1 MTNVFENYPTFSL
14 GTEYDLVPQCR
25 FLNVDDLPVHVPNDK
40 LSILVFNIRSC
51 RKNFN
56 DFICNFSDYFNRF
69 TIIILLETWLTEG
82 ISRLFPI
89 YGFKHFDLFRAN
101 DGGGIRVYVK
111 NFINT
116 KVLPTYTMVSD
127 LYELLTLEMIVS
139 GNKVLLC
146 GFYHPPSS
154 DHRVNYEFIDQ
165 CCANLNML
173 LATGLPVIVC
183 GDFNLNLLN
192 PLKLRYITDFVE
204 NMYELSL
211 FPVITIPT
219 KYNPENLITKYSLID
234 QIWTNIPNK
243 VTTSGVIPVEI
254 TDHFPVMASF
264 QLVVEQNIH
273 IQKRRIFN
281 NGNNAIFS
289 GEISSVYPV
298 VNGDVNLTFD
308 AYYMNVFGLYD
319 RAFPI
324 IEIVI
329 KDDINCPWITPNI
342 RACIK
347 KKAKLYRMVVR
358 GTINKADYTYF
369 SNHLTTLL
377 RRAKRLY
384 YYKLFLRVGIDSS
397 KLWMHINNILGNR
410 TKTSMV
416 SLKVND
422 VALVGT
428 DMVNY
433 ANSYFVNIAG
443 NITNGLVRPVA
454 FAPLQEPNLFSFI
467 FLHTNEHEVAMVICS
482 LKNKGSVLT
491 DLSVVCLKKNI
502 QVFSQHI
509 TLLYNFSIEC
519 ETFPDRLK
527 VAGVTPA
534 HKSGSRDSIDN
545 YRPISNLPVLSKVF
559 EKLTLIRLMSFVSR
573 YELLSDSQYGFRRG
587 RNTSQAAIRLVTLIM
602 QAFSKKMYCACF
614 FLDLR
619 KAFDTVDHPILM
631 LKLSNAGFRGPI
643 FNYLLS
649 YLTNRKQF
657 VQVRDFKSSELLIN
671 KGVPQ
676 GSLLGPLLFSLYIN
690 DIVLAVDAETVLFA
704 DDAAF
709 FLSAPS
715 LSQLYARINLLFMNL
730 SRYLKVNK
738 LVPNLNKSKLMLFSR
753 NQSSLPDISFDSE
766 KIEWVKEYKY
776 LGLILTSSMSFGP
789 HIDKVCTQVSQYIG
803 IFYHLS
809 KSIPRKILALLY
821 NSFILPH
828 LSLHIEIWG
837 AAPNWHLNRL
847 VVKQNKLLRALLGVV
862 ILNGIPTIPTV
873 NMYNTLNILTI
884 PNLYKLL
891 LFKFFLQMKRGYLP
905 YFFENILR
913 PLQNAHSYNTRSGDY
928 RHPMIYSEAERRS
941 IAHQVVLL
949 YESIPVEEYDG
960 CSLAGAVSK
969 FKKYL
974 LAHQL

>member
-1 MTNVFENYPTFSL
+1 
-14 GTEYDLVPQCR
+14 
-25 FLNVDDLPVHVPNDK
+25 
-40 LSILVFNIRSC
+40 
-51 RKNFN
+51 
-56 DFICNFSDYFNRF
+56 
-69 TIIILLETWLTEG
+69 
-82 ISRLFPI
+82 
-89 YGFKHFDLFRAN
+89 
-101 DGGGIRVYVK
+101 
-111 NFINT
+111 
-116 KVLPTYTMVSD
+116 MVSD

-139 GNKVLLC
+139 GNKVLLY
-146 GFYHPPSS
+146 GFYHLPSS
-154 DHRVNYEFIDQ
+154 DHRVNYEFLDQ

-183 GDFNLNLLN
+183 GDFNLNLFN
-192 PLKLRYITDFVE
+192 PLKLQYITDFVE

-273 IQKRRIFN
+273 LQKRRIFN

-289 GEISSVYPV
+289 GAISSVYPV

-329 KDDINCPWITPNI
+329 KADINCPWITPNI

-347 KKAKLYRMVVR
+347 KKAKLYRMVIR
-358 GTINKADYTYF
+358 GTIKKADYTYF

-397 KLWMHINNILGNR
+397 KLWMNINNILGNR

-545 YRPISNLPVLSKVF
+545 YRRISNLPVLSKVF
-559 EKLTLIRLMSFVSR
+559 EKLTLI
-573 YELLSDSQYGFRRG
+573 D
-587 RNTSQAAIRLVTLIM
+587 
-602 QAFSKKMYCACF
+602 
-614 FLDLR
+614 
-619 KAFDTVDHPILM
+619 
-631 LKLSNAGFRGPI
+631 
-643 FNYLLS
+643 
-649 YLTNRKQF
+649 
-657 VQVRDFKSSELLIN
+657 
-671 KGVPQ
+671 
-676 GSLLGPLLFSLYIN
+676 
-690 DIVLAVDAETVLFA
+690 
-704 DDAAF
+704 
-709 FLSAPS
+709 
-715 LSQLYARINLLFMNL
+715 
-730 SRYLKVNK
+730 
-738 LVPNLNKSKLMLFSR
+738 
-753 NQSSLPDISFDSE
+753 
-766 KIEWVKEYKY
+766 
-776 LGLILTSSMSFGP
+776 
-789 HIDKVCTQVSQYIG
+789 
-803 IFYHLS
+803 
-809 KSIPRKILALLY
+809 
-821 NSFILPH
+821 
-828 LSLHIEIWG
+828 
-837 AAPNWHLNRL
+837 
-847 VVKQNKLLRALLGVV
+847 
-862 ILNGIPTIPTV
+862 
-873 NMYNTLNILTI
+873 
-884 PNLYKLL
+884 
-891 LFKFFLQMKRGYLP
+891 
-905 YFFENILR
+905 
-913 PLQNAHSYNTRSGDY
+913 
-928 RHPMIYSEAERRS
+928 
-941 IAHQVVLL
+941 
-949 YESIPVEEYDG
+949 
-960 CSLAGAVSK
+960 
-969 FKKYL
+969 
-974 LAHQL
+974 